1 MIVRRILPRP
11 IMPGGVAYNLRMTLS
26 KPVPALSSPAAPA
39 GFKPLTGG
47 PADMFVGINGPL
59 YRRRDGDRFVLGL
72 RIERRHC
79 NPGNFCHGG
88 MLLTFVDMAMVL
100 GANYQNKL
108 GRFMTTINMSTD
120 FLEAAPLG
128 AWIES
133 RTDVLRV
140 TRNMVFT
147 QCMVAADGK
156 PAVRASGVFKLGA
169 EFKRP
174 GDATE
179 A

>member
-1 MIVRRILPRP
+1 MIVRRVRRQPCIR
-11 IMPGGVAYNLRMTLS
+11 GGLAYNPRMTR
-26 KPVPALSSPAAPA
+26 PTPASAISSPAVPA

-59 YRRRDGDRFVLGL
+59 YRGRDGDRFLLGMHV
-72 RIERRHC
+72 ERRHC
-79 NPGNFCHGG
+79 NPGSICHGG

-100 GANYQNKL
+100 GANYQARL
-108 GRFMTTINMSTD
+108 GRFMTTINMSAD

-156 PAVRASGVFKLGA
+156 AAVRASGVFKLGA
-169 EFKRP
+169 EIHRP
-174 GDATE
+174 DVE
-179 A
+179 AGG

>member
-1 MIVRRILPRP
+1 
-11 IMPGGVAYNLRMTLS
+11 MPGGVAYNPGMTR
-26 KPVPALSSPAAPA
+26 PTPASAISSPAVPA

-59 YRRRDGDRFVLGL
+59 YRGRDGDRFLLGM
-72 RIERRHC
+72 RVERRHC

-100 GANYQNKL
+100 GANYQAKL
-108 GRFMTTINMSTD
+108 GRFMTTINMSAD

-169 EFKRP
+169 EFTRA
-174 GDATE
+174 GAATE

>member
-1 MIVRRILPRP
+1 MGQSLFSRRGL
-11 IMPGGVAYNLRMTLS
+11 AYNLRMTL
-26 KPVPALSSPAAPA
+26 PTPASATTSPSAPA

-59 YRRRDGDRFVLGL
+59 YRGRDGERFLLGM
-72 RIERRHC
+72 RVERRHC
-79 NPGNFCHGG
+79 NPGNICHGG

-100 GANYQNKL
+100 GANYQAKL

-147 QCMVAADGK
+147 QCMVAADGT
-156 PAVRASGVFKLGA
+156 PAMRASGVFKMGA
-169 EFKRP
+169 EFTRP